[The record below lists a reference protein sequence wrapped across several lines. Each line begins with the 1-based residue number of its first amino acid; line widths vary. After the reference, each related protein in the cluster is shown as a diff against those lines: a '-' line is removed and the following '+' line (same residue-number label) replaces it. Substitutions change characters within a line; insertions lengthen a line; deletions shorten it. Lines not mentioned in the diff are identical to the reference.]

1 MNMPSGDKSSD
12 TDKQKDKQKR
22 QVARIGATVNKSSGG
37 GKKRSSGRKH
47 KSMTPMNARQIA
59 AQLKQIPGW
68 ACHGQTI
75 TRTYKLE
82 GFPLSIAFVE
92 RIAKRAEKMQHH
104 PDIDIRYDEVT
115 LALTTHDAGGLTKND
130 FALAAQGNKDFV
142 KFTDL

>member
-1 MNMPSGDKSSD
+1 
-12 TDKQKDKQKR
+12 
-22 QVARIGATVNKSSGG
+22 
-37 GKKRSSGRKH
+37 
-47 KSMTPMNARQIA
+47 MNARQIA
-59 AQLKQIPGW
+59 AQLKQVPGW
-68 ACHGQTI
+68 TCHGQTI

-130 FALAAQGNKDFV
+130 FALAAQGDQDFV